1 MLYLSFKC
9 TLVLAVLSTGTPHV
23 FRGPYPAH
31 LLVLNIIFHIVVLFI
46 IFFLRYQTSNFSHQI
61 SPFCSIPVLPTSFF
75 PSLTPKEQA
84 AGYGPTRLE
93 TGGFFPGE
101 TCPGERAW
109 EIDSWRLPKYTR
121 RSLPGY
127 PAWSLLINNPIL
139 SLSLSLSHTHT
150 HRFSNQFC
158 HASLLNKAKNH
169 IIEEKVSKG

>member
-9 TLVLAVLSTGTPHV
+9 TLVLAVLSIGTPHV

-31 LLVLNIIFHIVVLFI
+31 LLVLNINFSRSSTFYY
-46 IFFLRYQTSNFSHQI
+46 FFLRYQTSNFSHQI
-61 SPFCSIPVLPTSFF
+61 SPFCSVPMMPTSFF

-84 AGYGPTRLE
+84 ARYGPTRLE
-93 TGGFFPGE
+93 TGGFFLGE

-139 SLSLSLSHTHT
+139 SLYRSLSLSHT

-169 IIEEKVSKG
+169 IIEEEVSKG